1 MIIDFHT
8 HVFPDKIAERTIDIL
23 SSKSGFAACYNGSI
37 SGLVGEMERGCVDV
51 AVTLPVLTNPAQF
64 ESVLRF
70 ALSINESFKDKEKR
84 LISFAGMHPKCDD
97 IDGKMRLIKE
107 SGFLGVKIHPDYQ
120 DTFIDDEGYIKILQ
134 NAKELDLI
142 VVTHSG
148 VDAGY
153 RDMPVRCTPERV
165 KKVIRKV
172 EHPKFVLAHFGANE
186 MPNEVFDLLCGENG
200 FSVNRG
206 DAYTLACAVLFA
218 AQILAVDH
226 FVTRVDG
233 VLLSCLQFT
242 TSGILNGIT
251 ALIFEPALTWQMLAA
266 TWLPLCYTGILSS
279 GVAYTLQILGQK
291 RTQPAVASLLMS
303 LESVFA
309 VLAGAVILTQWPTLR
324 EAIGCVVMFAAVIL
338 AQVPTKE
345 R

>member
-1 MIIDFHT
+1 MHNGLNKQSLVGSGMLLLAAVIWGCAFVAQSVAMDHIGPFSFGSVRFFIGAAVLLPVIAWRKKRALHT
-8 HVFPDKIAERTIDIL
+8 AARPQEALLGGLVCGGFLFLASASQQIGLMYTTVG
-23 SSKSGFAACYNGSI
+23 KSGFITALYVVLVP
-37 SGLVGEMERGCVDV
+37 LVG
-51 AVTLPVLTNPAQF
+51 
-64 ESVLRF
+64 
-70 ALSINESFKDKEKR
+70 
-84 LISFAGMHPKCDD
+84 
-97 IDGKMRLIKE
+97 
-107 SGFLGVKIHPDYQ
+107 
-120 DTFIDDEGYIKILQ
+120 
-134 NAKELDLI
+134 
-142 VVTHSG
+142 
-148 VDAGY
+148 
-153 RDMPVRCTPERV
+153 
-165 KKVIRKV
+165 
-172 EHPKFVLAHFGANE
+172 FVLFRRRVSPLLALGALAA
-186 MPNEVFDLLCGENG
+186 MIGLYLLCGENG